1 MKGYTFGHV
10 LKERGAKPLDLKH
23 YTEYHKDKKHYV
35 EDFLSIAV
43 EKTRLWRKV
52 EYIVLQFPRGEIGE
66 YLVLYSDDAVG
77 ARYINVTAN
86 SLGAIF
92 SSLGENIW

>member
-1 MKGYTFGHV
+1 MKGYTFEHI
-10 LKERGAKPLDLKH
+10 LKERGAKPLDLKY
-23 YTEYHKDKKHYV
+23 YTECHKDKKHYV
-35 EDFLSIAV
+35 ENFLSVAIA
-43 EKTRLWRKV
+43 KTRLWNKV
-52 EYIVLQFPRGEIGE
+52 EYTILQFPQGEIGE
-66 YLVLYSDDAVG
+66 YLVLYSDNAIG

>member
-1 MKGYTFGHV
+1 MKGYTFEHV
-10 LKERGAKPLDLKH
+10 LKERGAKPLNLKY
-23 YTEYHKDKKHYV
+23 YTENYKNKKQYV

-43 EKTRLWRKV
+43 KKTGLWEKV
-52 EYIVLQFPRGEIGE
+52 EYTILQFPHGEIGE
-66 YLVLYSDDAVG
+66 YLVLYSDQAVG